1 MVPLVG
7 VEPTRYRYHGILSPA
22 RLPIPPQ
29 RRLFSSVRI
38 PNVRNRIPACI
49 IFAFI
54 RKFCIPLDFSN
65 GLCDN
70 MFTDTTLMYHSIFC
84 KINQRFKRLK
94 RNFL

>member
-29 RRLFSSVRI
+29 RHFLSKRFESFFSRFIS
-38 PNVRNRIPACI
+38 
-49 IFAFI
+49 AFI
-54 RKFCIPLDFSN
+54 RKFCITLDFFYR
-65 GLCDN
+65 LCNN
-70 MFTDTTLMYHSIFC
+70 MFTDTTLMYHITFYE
-84 KINQRFKRLK
+84 INQRFKRLK

>member
-29 RRLFSSVRI
+29 RHFFSKRFESFFSRFI
-38 PNVRNRIPACI
+38 S
-49 IFAFI
+49 AFI
-54 RKFCIPLDFSN
+54 RKFCITLDFFN
-65 GLCDN
+65 RLCNN
-70 MFTDTTLMYHSIFC
+70 MFTDTTLMYHITFYE
-84 KINQRFKRLK
+84 INQRFKRLK

>member
-29 RRLFSSVRI
+29 RHFVQALKPYLHDFTCFIS
-38 PNVRNRIPACI
+38 
-49 IFAFI
+49 AFI
-54 RKFCIPLDFSN
+54 RKFCITLDFLN
-65 GLCDN
+65 RLCNN
-70 MFTDTTLMYHSIFC
+70 MFMDTTLMYHTIFY
-84 KINQRFKRLK
+84 KINQRFKALK

>member
-29 RRLFSSVRI
+29 RLFFSKRFESFFLRFI
-38 PNVRNRIPACI
+38 S
-49 IFAFI
+49 AFI
-54 RKFCIPLDFSN
+54 RKFCITLDFFN
-65 GLCDN
+65 RLCNN
-70 MFTDTTLMYHSIFC
+70 MFTDTTLMYHITFYE
-84 KINQRFKRLK
+84 INQRFKRLK